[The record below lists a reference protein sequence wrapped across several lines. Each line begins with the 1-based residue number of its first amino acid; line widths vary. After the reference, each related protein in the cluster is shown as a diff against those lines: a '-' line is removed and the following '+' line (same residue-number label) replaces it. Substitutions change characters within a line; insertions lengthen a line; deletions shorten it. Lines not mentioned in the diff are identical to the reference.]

1 MNRPL
6 KSLIFLFV
14 GGEDDDELTLEHEA
28 ELEQALQ
35 GVVMEVEAREQ
46 KPVSTLAVRISACQS
61 LFSTL

>member
-6 KSLIFLFV
+6 KSLIFLLV
-14 GGEDDDELTLEHEA
+14 GGEDDDELTLDHEA

-35 GVVMEVEAREQ
+35 GVVIEVEARER
-46 KPVSTLAVRISACQS
+46 KPASTLAVSIFACQS